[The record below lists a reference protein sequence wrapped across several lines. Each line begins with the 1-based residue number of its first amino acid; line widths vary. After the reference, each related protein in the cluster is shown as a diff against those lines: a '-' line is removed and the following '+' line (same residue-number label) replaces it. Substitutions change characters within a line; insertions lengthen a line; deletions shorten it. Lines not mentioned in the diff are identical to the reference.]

1 MAIHSG
7 RRQQEAE
14 IDGGTVPQP
23 LQKRWPPILVGGM
36 TKGALQRVVRRAD
49 GWIALGKSPADLKQP
64 LETLREMAVKA
75 GRKPAE
81 LHISMLPIS
90 APSLD
95 QVIEDLPRYAGNGR
109 PASVSINA
117 RVDH

>member
-36 TKGALQRVVRRAD
+36 IKGALQRVVRRAD
-49 GWIALGKSPADLKQP
+49 GWM
-64 LETLREMAVKA
+64 R
-75 GRKPAE
+75 
-81 LHISMLPIS
+81 S
-90 APSLD
+90 ASR
-95 QVIEDLPRYAGNGR
+95 PR
-109 PASVSINA
+109 I
-117 RVDH
+117 